1 MVLAVEDGFNED
13 AGPAPVRGPREA
25 SLQTAVAS
33 SENHDGNLGA
43 TLRRSPRGARILAK
57 SIYRELRGSGL
68 EERELLAI
76 ATQLIGLVAQD
87 IRDGE

>member
-1 MVLAVEDGFNED
+1 MVLAHEETFDDVEGVVTPLES
-13 AGPAPVRGPREA
+13 REA
-25 SLQTAVAS
+25 TLQTVATS
-33 SENHDGNLGA
+33 QNHDGNLGD

-57 SIYRELRGSGL
+57 SIYRELRDSGI

-87 IRDGE
+87 IRDGD